1 MSTYEWILIL
11 GMTAVTVAVRYPV
24 LALVSRMEL
33 HPLLLDAMRY
43 IPPAVLAAMI
53 VPALLMPRGAPIE
66 LTWRNGYLVA
76 GIAAALIGWRTRNL
90 LLTIGLGMAIFWL
103 WRLVAG

>member
-1 MSTYEWILIL
+1 MSTYEWVLIL
-11 GMTAVTVAVRYPV
+11 GMMAVTVAVRYPV

-53 VPALLMPRGAPIE
+53 VPALLMPHGAPVVFS
-66 LTWRNGYLVA
+66 WRNEYLVA
-76 GIAAALIGWRTRNL
+76 GLAAALIGWRTRNL

-103 WRLVAG
+103 WRLLVG